1 MNVFHSSTVFNI
13 VPDPNR
19 GGDVDLYVKP
29 ELFPQIFAAG
39 LTRARRPSSRPH
51 HFGTGPYWQ
60 RGPAVRALLTRVPN
74 RADRR
79 RPAARCIPVKSPAL
93 VTAPGTA
100 CGALAPLLEPSLLP
114 LPRFG
119 AVSTGTFV
127 FGIAFAVVLLS
138 NVLWRQDVRRWSALH
153 RALRRCRA

>member
-1 MNVFHSSTVFNI
+1 MNVFYSSTVFNF
-13 VPDPNR
+13 VPALNR

-29 ELFPQIFAAG
+29 ELFPQIFAAS
-39 LTRARRPSSRPH
+39 LARARRPSSRP
-51 HFGTGPYWQ
+51 Q
-60 RGPAVRALLTRVPN
+60 
-74 RADRR
+74 
-79 RPAARCIPVKSPAL
+79 SPAL

-119 AVSTGTFV
+119 AVSRGTFV

-138 NVLWRQDVRRWSALH
+138 NVLWCQGVRRWSALH

>member
-1 MNVFHSSTVFNI
+1 MNVFYSSTVFNF

-39 LTRARRPSSRPH
+39 LTRARRPSSRP
-51 HFGTGPYWQ
+51 Q
-60 RGPAVRALLTRVPN
+60 
-74 RADRR
+74 
-79 RPAARCIPVKSPAL
+79 SSAL

-119 AVSTGTFV
+119 AVSRGTFV

-138 NVLWRQDVRRWSALH
+138 NVLWCQGVRRWSALH